1 MTVIATRRNEEE
13 VLKTVSE
20 INNLGE
26 MKTFVNVKVKESN
39 LNYLLGFPGKC
50 HGFGVD
56 FRKEESVQNLLE
68 KVCTIT
74 ILLQEALL
82 IMTLY
87 YLRNPLGCH
96 WINVMTAICCVK
108 VEADYGP
115 LLCAVH
121 NIGANIGH
129 VPLAHTSTRVYTKVS
144 RICQ

>member
-26 MKTFVNVKVKESN
+26 MKTFVNVKVKELN
-39 LNYLLGFPGKC
+39 LNYSLGFPGKC

-87 YLRNPLGCH
+87 YLRNPLGCPLDQ
-96 WINVMTAICCVK
+96 C
-108 VEADYGP
+108 DDGY
-115 LLCAVH
+115 LLCS
-121 NIGANIGH
+121 GRG
-129 VPLAHTSTRVYTKVS
+129 
-144 RICQ
+144 